1 MLITTSRKP
10 SQRTRSFCKSLVRVL
25 NSSYINRGKMS
36 LRDVLIKS
44 SEMGY
49 DKTAVISQMK
59 GNPSRIDFHKED
71 GELIL
76 SLDITVGL
84 DNSSGSKSRVN
95 LKDLKFYSEL
105 GELEELRDIFNIP
118 SLSKGS
124 EFKNLMLLK
133 GSDENNKATIEF
145 YAADGS
151 LTDPKIF
158 IKGWRQ

>member
-25 NSSYINRGKMS
+25 NSSYTNRGKMS

-59 GNPSRIDFHKED
+59 ANPSRIDFHQED

-84 DNSSGSKSRVN
+84 DNNSGSNSRVK

-105 GELEELRDIFNIP
+105 SELEGLRDIFNIP
-118 SLSKGS
+118 SLTKGS

-133 GSDENNKATIEF
+133 ASEEPNAATIEF
-145 YAADGS
+145 YADDGS
-151 LTDPKIF
+151 LTGPKIF

>member
-25 NSSYINRGKMS
+25 NSSYTNRGKMS

-84 DNSSGSKSRVN
+84 ENSSGSKSRVN
-95 LKDLKFYSEL
+95 LKDLKFYSD
-105 GELEELRDIFNIP
+105 LEDIEGLSDIFNIP
-118 SLSKGS
+118 SLNKGS

-133 GSDENNKATIEF
+133 GSDENSKGIIEF

-151 LTDPKIF
+151 LTGPKIF

>member
-1 MLITTSRKP
+1 
-10 SQRTRSFCKSLVRVL
+10 
-25 NSSYINRGKMS
+25 MS

-59 GNPSRIDFHKED
+59 GNPSRIDFHFED
-71 GELIL
+71 GELML

-84 DNSSGSKSRVN
+84 DNNSGSNSRVN
-95 LKDLKFYSEL
+95 LKDLKFYSEI
-105 GELEELRDIFNIP
+105 EEMEGLRDILNIP

-124 EFKNLMLLK
+124 EFKNLMLIK
-133 GSDENNKATIEF
+133 GSDEKNRAIIEF

-158 IKGWRQ
+158 IKGWRK

>member
-10 SQRTRSFCKSLVRVL
+10 SQRTRSFCKSLIRVL
-25 NSSYINRGKMS
+25 NSRYINRGKMS

-44 SEMGY
+44 SEMGF
-49 DKTAVISQMK
+49 DKTAVVSQMK

-84 DNSSGSKSRVN
+84 DNNSGSKTRIN

-105 GELEELRDIFNIP
+105 EEMEGLRDILNIP

-124 EFKNLMLLK
+124 EFKNLMLIK
-133 GSDENNKATIEF
+133 GSDENKATIEF

>member
-1 MLITTSRKP
+1 
-10 SQRTRSFCKSLVRVL
+10 
-25 NSSYINRGKMS
+25 MS

-59 GNPSRIDFHKED
+59 GNPSRIDFHAED

-76 SLDITVGL
+76 SLDITVDL
-84 DNSSGSKSRVN
+84 ESSSGSKSRVN

-105 GELEELRDIFNIP
+105 KEMEGLQDIFNIP
-118 SLSKGS
+118 SLTKGS

-133 GSDENNKATIEF
+133 GSDEDNASIEF

-151 LTDPKIF
+151 LVVPKIF

>member
-10 SQRTRSFCKSLVRVL
+10 SQRTRSFCKSLIRVL
-25 NSSYINRGKMS
+25 NSRYINRGKMS

-44 SEMGY
+44 SEMGF
-49 DKTAVISQMK
+49 DKTAVVSQMK

-84 DNSSGSKSRVN
+84 DNNSGSKTRVN

-105 GELEELRDIFNIP
+105 EEMEGLRDILNIP

-124 EFKNLMLLK
+124 EFKNLMLIK
-133 GSDENNKATIEF
+133 GSDENKATIEF